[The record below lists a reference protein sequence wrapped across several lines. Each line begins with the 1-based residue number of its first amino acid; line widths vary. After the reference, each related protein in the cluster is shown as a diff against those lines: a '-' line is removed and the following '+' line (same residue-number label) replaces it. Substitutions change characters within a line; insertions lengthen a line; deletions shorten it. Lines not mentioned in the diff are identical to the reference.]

1 MCINWNMFEK
11 NGQCANDAP
20 MTYEEI
26 GNESVDSA
34 QLRRCKKRSKFT
46 CSKCMKV
53 SYCSKDCSI
62 QYWRYHKK
70 ICKEIRD
77 IASEVD

>member
-1 MCINWNMFEK
+1 MFEK
-11 NGQCANDAP
+11 DGLCANDAAVYYKECP
-20 MTYEEI
+20 EFGYGPIKQKQPCE
-26 GNESVDSA
+26 N
-34 QLRRCKKRSKFT
+34 KSKFT

-62 QYWRYHKK
+62 QYWRHHKA